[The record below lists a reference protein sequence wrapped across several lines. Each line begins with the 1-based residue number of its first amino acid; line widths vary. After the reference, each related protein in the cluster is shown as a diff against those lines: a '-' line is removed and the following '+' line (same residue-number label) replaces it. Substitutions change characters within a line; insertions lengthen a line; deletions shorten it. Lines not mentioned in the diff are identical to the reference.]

1 MAEPPSVC
9 IDQTLNPMQRSCYA
23 HGSPIKC
30 LFLCRIWFIKASQH
44 LPCFTEYYFFIY
56 LVFPQFQ
63 ENRKSD
69 LILLYPIWKQKILQQ
84 VHTLNQ
90 SSLCRQRFRYIY
102 REGLRCRFK
111 ERFQLNICFMFN
123 ECYKALYIHK
133 YFIWLN
139 EGYILVD
146 LKIV

>member
-90 SSLCRQRFRYIY
+90 SSLCRYRGSDIYI
-102 REGLRCRFK
+102 
-111 ERFQLNICFMFN
+111 ERDLD
-123 ECYKALYIHK
+123 
-133 YFIWLN
+133 
-139 EGYILVD
+139 VD
-146 LKIV
+146 LKKGFSLIYVLCSMSAIKLYIYINILYG